1 MSVAEQKIYRQM
13 RSLFTDVKEQKSAFY
28 EPAVEIQRMKAQ
40 WRASSEA
47 NKKGVRTTKPLAAR
61 RN

>member
-13 RSLFTDVKEQKSAFY
+13 RSLFTDVKEQKDAFY
-28 EPAVEIQRMKAQ
+28 EPAAETQRMKAQ

-47 NKKGVRTTKPLAAR
+47 NKKSSRTTETPPAKEK
-61 RN
+61 